1 MHKQMPKINHR
12 LVSVFL
18 FLKKSQISA
27 CFYSPILP
35 KIIGGLLMVACG
47 QFGIARAT
55 VYDGPNVFFGPYLPF
70 NEDSECT
77 NGSSGGNSGVV
88 DWLPTIKCNG
98 IEVQGIGVMG
108 LPTSGSSTS
117 FGTVQD
123 TIEYNSDG
131 SGVCWCKMLV
141 PVVTKWV
148 SIRITTVSTC
158 AGLCAYNFMENTN
171 GLRGILLDNIIS
183 E

>member
-1 MHKQMPKINHR
+1 
-12 LVSVFL
+12 
-18 FLKKSQISA
+18 
-27 CFYSPILP
+27 
-35 KIIGGLLMVACG
+35 
-47 QFGIARAT
+47 
-55 VYDGPNVFFGPYLPF
+55 
-70 NEDSECT
+70 
-77 NGSSGGNSGVV
+77 
-88 DWLPTIKCNG
+88 
-98 IEVQGIGVMG
+98 MG

-117 FGTVQD
+117 IGTVQD

-158 AGLCAYNFMENTN
+158 AGLCAAYFMENTN

-183 E
+183 D

>member
-12 LVSVFL
+12 LFSA
-18 FLKKSQISA
+18 KWGNKNMQKSGIFSKIKT
-27 CFYSPILP
+27 PIL
-35 KIIGGLLMVACG
+35 IGGLLMVACG

-171 GLRGILLDNIIS
+171 GLRGILLENIIS
-183 E
+183 D